1 MSSRRKRLGSVSVM
15 SSRRKRAA
23 GKLQKS
29 ESGIVTKRIV
39 QKPKPK
45 SDPTIKQ
52 ENVTGSEKTKEM
64 SKDEVK
70 EANKESLVENIP
82 KVKKKKIIAVPGDVN
97 VKGKKK
103 LKRKLTAVEETNSDK
118 EKNKIRKSELDLLD
132 GTIVSRRHGRTC
144 TKDQEEST
152 INKPEKKFKKPVIK
166 GVKEK
171 KPNVLSKEALSQ
183 LPGTTKER
191 RSSTS
196 STISNSSELSI
207 TSALNKLESLK
218 TGGKL
223 SSSSKM
229 SEPESLKSKA
239 STSSKTSTSSKSSTK
254 TKKNAKELNKN
265 EEKVDNST
273 AQKKIEPDKAKKKL
287 KKPFLKARTRLTPS
301 TRSINSS
308 GISASVTKKKLKK
321 PFLKARTR
329 LS

>member
-1 MSSRRKRLGSVSVM
+1 MLM
-15 SSRRKRAA
+15 
-23 GKLQKS
+23 L
-29 ESGIVTKRIV
+29 
-39 QKPKPK
+39 
-45 SDPTIKQ
+45 
-52 ENVTGSEKTKEM
+52 KER
-64 SKDEVK
+64 
-70 EANKESLVENIP
+70 
-82 KVKKKKIIAVPGDVN
+82 
-97 VKGKKK
+97 KK
-103 LKRKLTAVEETNSDK
+103 LKRKLSTVEETNSDK

-144 TKDQEEST
+144 TKDQEEGT

-254 TKKNAKELNKN
+254 TKKNVKELNKN

-273 AQKKIEPDKAKKKL
+273 AQKKTEPDKAKKKL
-287 KKPFLKARTRLTPS
+287 KKPLLKARTRLTPS

-308 GISASVTKKKLKK
+308 GISASVTKKIKKKK
-321 PFLKARTR
+321 PTNEEIKGSVNEPSPKLPKLEEKPVEKDGSSKLVEKGEIKEPPLVKTKNVKKDQSKGENKKMLSKTKVTGEIKKKKIIRKDKAGRRTR
-329 LS
+329 MSGSNTRSTNIQL